1 MCVGG
6 GGGGRGGEVVCEREI
21 RGRETETEL
30 ARAHACLFPS
40 VLRLDSLSMHC
51 IYVAVATRSS
61 GI

>member
-1 MCVGG
+1 MCGG
-6 GGGGRGGEVVCEREI
+6 GGGGRGG
-21 RGRETETEL
+21 
-30 ARAHACLFPS
+30 AHACLFPS